1 MGLARKYQICVEE
14 TPYYHVVS
22 RCVRRAFLCGE
33 DSVTGFSYEHRR
45 KWIVQRMKYLAKLFA
60 VDVCAYAVMSNHF
73 HLVLKVNS
81 TIDWSE
87 QRVLMT
93 WAGLFDLP
101 LLCER
106 FIQGERLSKPELDF
120 IYRQTDIYR
129 KRLMSISWYMKCL
142 NEYISKRAN
151 IEDKCTGHFWESR
164 FKSQAL
170 LDERALLT
178 CMAYVDLNPIRACM
192 AKTPEASDY
201 TSIQERIKFKDSK
214 LLAFGKGD
222 HDLPFSLSAYLD
234 LVDYTGRAIVANKRG
249 FIPDELPPILERL
262 NLNPDTWLDELN
274 SFKSI
279 GISAVGTV
287 EQLKAFCKQIGK
299 QFARGL
305 KLIPALE

>member
-14 TPYYHVVS
+14 TPYYHIVS
-22 RCVRRAFLCGE
+22 RCVRRAFLCGK
-33 DSVTGFSYEHRR
+33 DSDTGFSYEHRQ
-45 KWIVQRMKYLAKLFA
+45 KWIVQRMKYLAKVFSI
-60 VDVCAYAVMSNHF
+60 DVCAYAVMSNHF

-81 TIDWSE
+81 TTDWSE

-106 FIQGERLSKPELDF
+106 FVQGERLSKPELDF
-120 IYRQTDIYR
+120 VYQQADVYR
-129 KRLMSISWYMKCL
+129 KRLMSISWFMKCL
-142 NEYISKRAN
+142 NEYIAKRAN
-151 IEDKCTGHFWESR
+151 IEDNFTGHFWESR

-192 AKTPEASDY
+192 AKKPEASDY
-201 TSIQERIKFKDSK
+201 TSIQERIKHKSSK
-214 LLAFGKGD
+214 LLAFGKGEN
-222 HDLPFSLSAYLD
+222 DLPFSLSAYLD
-234 LVDYTGRAIVANKRG
+234 LVDLTGRAIVANKRG

-287 EQLKAFCKQIGK
+287 EQLKAFCKKVGK
-299 QFARGL
+299 QFSKGL